1 MGDVKD
7 LERRLGY
14 TIAQLHAI
22 ATRALANGDD
32 YARGLLRDQLKA
44 RGFSEESDIAPRAE

>member
-1 MGDVKD
+1 VKD

-14 TIAQLHAI
+14 TIAELHAI

-32 YARGLLRDQLKA
+32 RARAPSRQLEQEE
-44 RGFSEESDIAPRAE
+44 FSERSETAPRAE

>member
-1 MGDVKD
+1 VKD

-14 TIAQLHAI
+14 TIAELHAI

-32 YARGLLRDQLKA
+32 CARARAPSRQLEQEE
-44 RGFSEESDIAPRAE
+44 FSERSETAPRAE